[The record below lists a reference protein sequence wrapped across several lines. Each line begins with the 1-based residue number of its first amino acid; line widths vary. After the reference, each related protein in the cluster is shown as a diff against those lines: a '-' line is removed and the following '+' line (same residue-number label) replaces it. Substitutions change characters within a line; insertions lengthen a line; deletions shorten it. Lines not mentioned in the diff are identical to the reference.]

1 MCYNKHMDGGANE
14 SMLKSFFKSKWV
26 ITILLLNIVIIIV
39 VITLLIINSS
49 KNSKLVFSVTP
60 LDATISVNGDTN
72 FTNGTNT
79 IYPGKYDITIS
90 RDGLE
95 TKSFSADVLSDQTIT
110 ISTFLV
116 DTEKTFDFYKL
127 TENVSS
133 MEKLQEIAS
142 KSNNLTTDH
151 DTSAEEFILEYET
164 NASNANL
171 VLPFNYTEYKDSSDS
186 PTGKEVVKDITI
198 RKGSPKDCKQS
209 LCIEVLMALTD
220 DRELVKQLLV
230 ERGINPNGY
239 EIIYK
244 TY

>member
-1 MCYNKHMDGGANE
+1 MDGGANE
-14 SMLKSFFKSKWV
+14 SMLKSFFKSKW
-26 ITILLLNIVIIIV
+26 ILFILLIDIIVIIVI
-39 VITLLIINSS
+39 ITLLIINSNKS
-49 KNSKLVFSVTP
+49 SKLVFSVTP
-60 LDATISVNGDTN
+60 LDATISVNGNTG
-72 FTNGTNT
+72 FTNGSNS
-79 IYPGKYDITIS
+79 ISPGKYDITIS

-95 TKSFSADVLSDQTIT
+95 SKNFTADIVGDQTVT
-110 ISTFLV
+110 ISAFLA
-116 DTEKTFDFYKL
+116 DADKTFDFYKL

-220 DRELVKQLLV
+220 DRELVKQLLE

>member
-79 IYPGKYDITIS
+79 IYPGKYDIVIS

-220 DRELVKQLLV
+220 DRELVKQLLE

>member
-1 MCYNKHMDGGANE
+1 MCYNKHMDGGVNE

-79 IYPGKYDITIS
+79 IYPGKYDIVIS

-95 TKSFSADVLSDQTIT
+95 TKSFSADVLSDQTVT

-116 DTEKTFDFYKL
+116 DTEKTFDFY
-127 TENVSS
+127 
-133 MEKLQEIAS
+133 
-142 KSNNLTTDH
+142 NLTTDH

-198 RKGSPKDCKQS
+198 RKGSPKECKQS
-209 LCIEVLMALTD
+209 LCIDVLMALTD
-220 DRELVKQLLV
+220 DRELVKRLLE

>member
-1 MCYNKHMDGGANE
+1 MDGGVNE

-79 IYPGKYDITIS
+79 IYPGKYDIVIS

-95 TKSFSADVLSDQTIT
+95 TKSFSADVLSDQTVT

-133 MEKLQEIAS
+133 MEKPEDVR
-142 KSNNLTTDH
+142 K
-151 DTSAEEFILEYET
+151 AENSQPDPVSVDWDL
-164 NASNANL
+164 S
-171 VLPFNYTEYKDSSDS
+171 
-186 PTGKEVVKDITI
+186 
-198 RKGSPKDCKQS
+198 GS
-209 LCIEVLMALTD
+209 
-220 DRELVKQLLV
+220 LV
-230 ERGINPNGY
+230 ECLKRYARSFSNEKREFLLQCLEEGLSERQIKRLIPLRTMEEMKLY
-239 EIIYK
+239 RRIFLRRSS
-244 TY
+244 

>member
-1 MCYNKHMDGGANE
+1 MDGGANE